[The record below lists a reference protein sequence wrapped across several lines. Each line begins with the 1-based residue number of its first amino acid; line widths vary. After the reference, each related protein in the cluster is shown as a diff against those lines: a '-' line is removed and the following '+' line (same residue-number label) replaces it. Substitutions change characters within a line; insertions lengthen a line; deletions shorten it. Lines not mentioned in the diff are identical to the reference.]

1 MNREAERSVLGAALK
16 SAEAHTLARTEL
28 VAEDFAVTEH
38 QIIFSAMC
46 KVFDKGLNL
55 DPITLADELGAM
67 LAEVGG
73 IPYLTGLVI
82 DTVTAANVEHHIQIV
97 KELSRRR
104 HFLTAIKEIT
114 ERMESGEDFDFLQE
128 TVIASDKAK
137 EDASSTV
144 QLVGDHVL
152 EALAELTEGKQKG
165 LSTGFLV
172 LDQTLGGL
180 NKGHVCVVAGRPSM
194 GKTSFAANIATNV
207 AERGLTVAF
216 FSLEQPRNDIA
227 KRMLVSTSG
236 CSEYDIH
243 AGNTRQIE
251 RLSARIDA
259 ISKWN
264 MSIFD
269 NAYSIEKIREKCY
282 SLKRRTKALDLIV
295 IDYLGLIKARQK
307 KNGTRE
313 QEVAELSRTLK
324 LLAREMDCPIL
335 LLSQLSRAPEQR
347 TDHKPILADLRESG
361 AIEQDAD
368 EVIFLYRPWV
378 YDHNANPNEAAII
391 VAKNRNGRTGEID
404 AEWDGEHFKYT
415 DFVLEEIPEPQ
426 QQEWEDL

>member
-1 MNREAERSVLGAALK
+1 MNREAERSVLGASLK
-16 SAEAHTLARTEL
+16 SAEAHTLTRAEL

-38 QIIFSAMC
+38 QLIFSAMC
-46 KVFDKGLNL
+46 KVFDKGLSL
-55 DPITLADELGAM
+55 DPITLADELGTM
-67 LAEVGG
+67 LPEVGG
-73 IPYLTGLVI
+73 IPYLTQLLT

-97 KELSRRR
+97 KGLSRRR
-104 HFLTAIKEIT
+104 HFLASTKEVVQ
-114 ERMESGEDFDFLQE
+114 RMESGEDFDFLQE
-128 TVIASDKAK
+128 IIIASDKAK

-144 QLVGDHVL
+144 QLVGDHIL
-152 EALAELTEGKQKG
+152 EALTELTDGKQKG

-180 NKGHVCVVAGRPSM
+180 LKGHVCVVAGRPSM
-194 GKTSFAANIATNV
+194 GKTSFAANIAASV
-207 AERGLTVAF
+207 AGSGKTVAF
-216 FSLEQPRNDIA
+216 FSLEQPRNDLA
-227 KRMLVSTSG
+227 KRILISESG
-236 CSEYDIH
+236 CSEYDVH
-243 AGNTRQIE
+243 AGNGRKLE
-251 RLSARIDA
+251 RLSAQIDL

-269 NAYSIEKIREKCY
+269 NAYSIEKIKEKCY

-313 QEVAELSRTLK
+313 QEVAELSRLIK
-324 LLAREMDCPIL
+324 LLAREMDCPII

-368 EVIFLYRPWV
+368 EVIFLYRPAV
-378 YDHNANPNEAAII
+378 YDNSIDPSEALII

-404 AEWDGEHFKYT
+404 AKWDGEHFKYD
-415 DFVLEEIPEPQ
+415 DFLVEEIPMPQ
-426 QQEWEDL
+426 QQEWEDI